1 MLAERTPGTVL
12 ILARSCRKKARHNG
26 SVPYFEGGRVI
37 LKVKRWPVSNPG
49 LTPITRTKLRMS
61 KPEPV
66 SRTRAKPN
74 CATTK
79 ALRAKARRFAEEE
92 PRPPSLRVSEIRECA
107 EMKEGR
113 KPKSKPARS
122 V

>member
-1 MLAERTPGTVL
+1 MLGERRAGKGL
-12 ILARSCRKKARHNG
+12 IVARSCWKKARHNG
-26 SVPYFEGGRVI
+26 SVPYFERGSVI
-37 LKVKRWPVSNPG
+37 LKVNRCPVANPG
-49 LTPITRTKLRMS
+49 STPISRTKLRMS

-92 PRPPSLRVSEIRECA
+92 PRPPSLRGSEIREGA
-107 EMKEGR
+107 EMWEGR
-113 KPKSKPARS
+113 KPESKPG
-122 V
+122 

>member
-1 MLAERTPGTVL
+1 MLAERTPGTAE
-12 ILARSCRKKARHNG
+12 ILARSCWKKAMRNG
-26 SVPYFEGGRVI
+26 SVPYLERGSAI

-49 LTPITRTKLRMS
+49 STPISRTKLRMS

-66 SRTRAKPN
+66 SKTRAKPN

-92 PRPPSLRVSEIRECA
+92 PRPPSLSVSEIRECA
-107 EMKEGR
+107 EM
-113 KPKSKPARS
+113 
-122 V
+122 